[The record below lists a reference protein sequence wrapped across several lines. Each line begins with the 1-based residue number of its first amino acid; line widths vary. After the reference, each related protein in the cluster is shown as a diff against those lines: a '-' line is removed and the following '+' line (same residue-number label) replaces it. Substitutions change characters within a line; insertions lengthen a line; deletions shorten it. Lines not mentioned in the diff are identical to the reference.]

1 MQQGS
6 KIFVPWGGSRG
17 VRNGVLSRGGLFF
30 DLKILLPVGAT
41 ATLPKKSVCGWVT
54 APGGARGACSEIL
67 GAPEPPL
74 EPLSKKYGAQG
85 GALGRP
91 EIASEALEA
100 IVKNVKKT
108 FVFPLF

>member
-1 MQQGS
+1 MSDGLDLNYGRAIEFWAVS
-6 KIFVPWGGSRG
+6 LPRG
-17 VRNGVLSRGGLFF
+17 
-30 DLKILLPVGAT
+30 LPER
-41 ATLPKKSVCGWVT
+41 
-54 APGGARGACSEIL
+54 ARFEIL

-100 IVKNVKKT
+100 ILENVKKT
-108 FVFPLF
+108 LVFTLF